1 MAIGSGENA
10 EDLDIQELAL
20 EGLKVLRSSPAYAV
34 ARSLELWRQ
43 QEEERAVAR
52 LKEKEHQ
59 LREKLEEEYRQR
71 ELVRAQSFRHQQS
84 ELRDL
89 EQRAKRKLLEM
100 QQREAAVKSELAR
113 AKSLSEEARRSADLA
128 IQSCEDSMRRQKAE
142 AKQSHDFERMRQTQL
157 ETRLQELEAE
167 ISEMRAR
174 CSELQSTL
182 AKQAMQKVEMQEK
195 KAAATS
201 NLVQEE
207 FQKLQLQLCEEKV
220 RCETLAASR
229 DHFRQKVEELCKK
242 LLDQEAIRSEAKA
255 KPVVVESSD
264 QRVLVE
270 REEEPDLNHS
280 QSKKSQHFTLEWLQ
294 KQRGEL
300 LATGLYTEVAWRDMI
315 CFWLV
320 FDCLTI
326 QIYLIWQLFND
337 FGIWHIS
344 AFLIFFS
351 LMDSFGMFWSYSDP
365 RKMQ

>member
-10 EDLDIQELAL
+10 DDLDIQELAL

-182 AKQAMQKVEMQEK
+182 AKQAMQKVEMQERK
-195 KAAATS
+195 VATSS

-229 DHFRQKVEELCKK
+229 DHFRRKVEELCKK
-242 LLDQEAIRSEAKA
+242 LLDQEATRSEVKA
-255 KPVVVESSD
+255 EPVVESSD

-270 REEEPDLNHS
+270 REEPGLNQS

-300 LATGLYTEVAWRDMI
+300 LATGLYTEEDAVIRA
-315 CFWLV
+315 LNA
-320 FDCLTI
+320 
-326 QIYLIWQLFND
+326 QIAEQKPN
-337 FGIWHIS
+337 
-344 AFLIFFS
+344 
-351 LMDSFGMFWSYSDP
+351 
-365 RKMQ
+365 

>member
-89 EQRAKRKLLEM
+89 EQRAKRKLIEM
-100 QQREAAVKSELAR
+100 QQREAAVKSELTR
-113 AKSLSEEARRSADLA
+113 AKGLSEEARRSADLA

-182 AKQAMQKVEMQEK
+182 AKQAMQKVELQEK
-195 KAAATS
+195 KAATSS

-229 DHFRQKVEELCKK
+229 DHFRRKVEELCKK
-242 LLDQEAIRSEAKA
+242 LLDQEAIRSEALKA
-255 KPVVVESSD
+255 KPVVLESSD
-264 QRVLVE
+264 QRDDLVDG

-280 QSKKSQHFTLEWLQ
+280 QPKKSQHFTLEWLQ

-300 LATGLYTEVAWRDMI
+300 LATGLYTEEDAVIRA
-315 CFWLV
+315 LNA
-320 FDCLTI
+320 
-326 QIYLIWQLFND
+326 QIAEQ
-337 FGIWHIS
+337 
-344 AFLIFFS
+344 A
-351 LMDSFGMFWSYSDP
+351 
-365 RKMQ
+365 

>member
-142 AKQSHDFERMRQTQL
+142 AKQSHDFERDATNA
-157 ETRLQELEAE
+157 TR
-167 ISEMRAR
+167 
-174 CSELQSTL
+174 
-182 AKQAMQKVEMQEK
+182 
-195 KAAATS
+195 
-201 NLVQEE
+201 N
-207 FQKLQLQLCEEKV
+207 
-220 RCETLAASR
+220 
-229 DHFRQKVEELCKK
+229 
-242 LLDQEAIRSEAKA
+242 
-255 KPVVVESSD
+255 
-264 QRVLVE
+264 
-270 REEEPDLNHS
+270 
-280 QSKKSQHFTLEWLQ
+280 
-294 KQRGEL
+294 
-300 LATGLYTEVAWRDMI
+300 EVARVGGGDFRDAG
-315 CFWLV
+315 
-320 FDCLTI
+320 T
-326 QIYLIWQLFND
+326 
-337 FGIWHIS
+337 
-344 AFLIFFS
+344 
-351 LMDSFGMFWSYSDP
+351 MFRAAIHLS
-365 RKMQ
+365 KAGHAKG